1 MELTTYVVDNMLG
14 SENSLYKKVFDEF
27 ERGQHARQRAAPYL
41 RSVMNMHGATR
52 PYVRTELTCF

>member
-1 MELTTYVVDNMLG
+1 MIVDNMLG